1 MKAYLETQT
10 IILKQFGFTFGL
22 ADFFAFAFNFQ
33 RVLFTPS
40 SNFVLSSLVTM
51 MTSPWPNLLDATR
64 SFPTFPTLLLSYT
77 FVAFL
82 ISQ

>member
-1 MKAYLETQT
+1 LGVLDEGIFRNPNHYLKT
-10 IILKQFGFTFGL
+10 IWLYLWLG
-22 ADFFAFAFNFQ
+22 
-33 RVLFTPS
+33 RLFRIRIQL
-40 SNFVLSSLVTM
+40 LSSLVTM

-77 FVAFL
+77 SVAFL